1 MAPARDLLRWY
12 DRHRRRLPW
21 RAEPGETPDPYRVW
35 LSEIMLQQ
43 TTVTAVIPYYERFV
57 SRFPTVHAL
66 AAAPLDTVLSA
77 WAGLGYYAR
86 ARNLHAC
93 AQVVAASGG
102 FPADLA
108 KLQALPGIGAYT
120 AAAVGAI
127 AFGIAAVPVDGNVER
142 VASRLFAIEQPMPA
156 AKPAIREAAARLGA
170 DPAARARP
178 SDFAQA
184 LFDLG
189 AGVCTPAAPGCAVCP
204 WIGSCA
210 ARRLGI
216 QASLP
221 RKAAKKIRPIR
232 YGVHFWLTDDRGTVL
247 LRTRPAKGLLGG
259 MTELPGTPWRDSP
272 WTIAE
277 ALADAPMLAAWRGAG
292 QVRHGFT
299 HFELII
305 DVLAAHVP
313 VIDAEGF
320 AHGLDALDDAALPS
334 VMRKCVRMA
343 IAER

>member
-1 MAPARDLLRWY
+1 
-12 DRHRRRLPW
+12 
-21 RAEPGETPDPYRVW
+21 
-35 LSEIMLQQ
+35 MLQQ

-57 SRFPTVHAL
+57 SRFPTVQDL

-108 KLQALPGIGAYT
+108 GLQALPGIGAYT
-120 AAAVGAI
+120 AAAIGAI
-127 AFGIAAVPVDGNVER
+127 AFGIPAVPVDGNVER
-142 VASRLFAIEQPMPA
+142 VAARVFAIEQSMPA
-156 AKPAIREAAARLGA
+156 AKPAIREAAAQLGA
-170 DPAARARP
+170 DSAARARP

-189 AGVCTPAAPGCAVCP
+189 ASICTPAAPGCAICP
-204 WIGSCA
+204 WIASCT

-221 RKAAKKIRPIR
+221 RKAPKKDRPVR
-232 YGVHFWLTDDRGTVL
+232 YGVHFWLTDDTGAVL
-247 LRTRPAKGLLGG
+247 LRTRPYKGLLGG
-259 MTELPGTPWRDSP
+259 MTELPGTQWRDIP

-277 ALADAPMLAAWRGAG
+277 ALADAQCLWTGA
-292 QVRHGFT
+292 
-299 HFELII
+299 
-305 DVLAAHVP
+305 VP
-313 VIDAEGF
+313 VRSAMVSLI
-320 AHGLDALDDAALPS
+320 S
-334 VMRKCVRMA
+334 S
-343 IAER
+343 

>member
-1 MAPARDLLRWY
+1 
-12 DRHRRRLPW
+12 
-21 RAEPGETPDPYRVW
+21 VW

-57 SRFPTVHAL
+57 SRFPTVQAL
-66 AAAPLDTVLSA
+66 AAAQLDTVLSA

-93 AQVVAASGG
+93 AQVVAASGS

-108 KLQALPGIGAYT
+108 ALQDLPGIGVYT
-120 AAAVGAI
+120 AAAIGAI
-127 AFGIAAVPVDGNVER
+127 AFGIPAVPVDGNVER
-142 VASRLFAIEQPMPA
+142 VAARMFAIEAPMPA
-156 AKPAIREAAARLGA
+156 AKPAIRAAAAKLGA

-189 AGVCTPAAPGCAVCP
+189 SSVCTPAAPGCGVCP
-204 WIGSCA
+204 WMTACA

-221 RKAAKKIRPIR
+221 RKSPKKDRPIR
-232 YGVHFWLTDDRGTVL
+232 FGVHFWLTDDQQRVL
-247 LRTRPAKGLLGG
+247 LRTRPYKGLLGG
-259 MTELPGTPWRDSP
+259 MTELPGTQWRDSP
-272 WTIAE
+272 WTVAE
-277 ALADAPMLAAWRGAG
+277 ALGDAPMDLPWRGVG

-305 DVLAAHVP
+305 DVLAGHVP
-313 VIDAEGF
+313 LIRGDGF
-320 AHGLDALDDAALPS
+320 AQPLDALDDAALPS
-334 VMRKCVRMA
+334 VMRKCVR
-343 IAER
+343 IAAGGKP